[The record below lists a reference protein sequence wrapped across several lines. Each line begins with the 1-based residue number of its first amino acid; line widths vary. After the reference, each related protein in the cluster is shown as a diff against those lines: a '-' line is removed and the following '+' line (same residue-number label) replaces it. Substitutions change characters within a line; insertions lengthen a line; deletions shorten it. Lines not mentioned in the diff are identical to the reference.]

1 MWRYLVILALWWTR
15 SACALSIGD
24 LTYFMGP
31 QADYLAREV
40 TNDSDRTRVYSVHVS
55 QSAPP
60 YADAKTWR
68 PEGGELMYA
77 PTKLIL
83 RPQKS
88 GWLKL
93 YYRGVKDGQARYYR
107 VVFKEE
113 PAVQIDKEAV
123 EMKPRLSLES
133 ILVVQPR
140 QARQSYRIE
149 GNELVNDGNTVY
161 LATAFGRCP
170 DPRNCFRDRFLAPGE
185 RMDISG
191 LVGGGESVR
200 VVLGNEVSRA
210 SPAKP

>member
-161 LATAFGRCP
+161 LATAFGHCP
-170 DPRNCFRDRFLAPGE
+170 DPRDCFRDRFLAPGE
-185 RMDISG
+185 RMAISG
-191 LVGGGESVR
+191 LVGAGESVR

-210 SPAKP
+210 FPAKP